1 MLIGRINYLKGVGF
15 MPKGIRVK
23 PSKPASLFGMI
34 VGIVFVLIGLFIV
47 IPSAGMF
54 GVFWTLIAVGI
65 TGFQAYNFFG
75 DKGVASW
82 EIDID
87 TGANAEMNNRSVS
100 VSDDFETRLRKLNRL
115 KEDGLITEEEFQ
127 KKREEILREKW

>member
-1 MLIGRINYLKGVGF
+1 
-15 MPKGIRVK
+15 MPRGIRVK

-47 IPSAGMF
+47 IPVGGLF
-54 GVFWTLIAVGI
+54 GIFWTLAAVAI

-87 TGANAEMNNRSVS
+87 DGANKYNNQSANVR
-100 VSDDFETRLRKLNRL
+100 DDFEIRLRKLNRL

>member
-1 MLIGRINYLKGVGF
+1 
-15 MPKGIRVK
+15 MPRGIRVK

-34 VGIVFVLIGLFIV
+34 VGIVFVFIGLFV
-47 IPSAGMF
+47 AIPSAGMF

-87 TGANAEMNNRSVS
+87 TGANAEMKNQSISVS
-100 VSDDFETRLRKLNRL
+100 GDFETRLRKLNRL